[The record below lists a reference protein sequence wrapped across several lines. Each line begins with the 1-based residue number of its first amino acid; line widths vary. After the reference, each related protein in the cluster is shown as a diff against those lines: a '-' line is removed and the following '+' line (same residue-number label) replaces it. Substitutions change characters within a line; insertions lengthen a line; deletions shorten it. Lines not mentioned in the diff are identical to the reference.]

1 MSDTRA
7 RQLDTGRRGDLLFI
21 GLVVAAYVTAFMA
34 GWASFSLP
42 EVAVLIAAGV
52 VYVFIGIYG
61 NRFCLRLNSS
71 LALAAY
77 FVVQIVL
84 GGLIFYW
91 SRSQSWLILLP
102 LVGQAVEALPRRWM
116 AVTCAL
122 NLAIVVAIHSSYI
135 STAVSPTGKLL
146 YPLFSK
152 AFWTII
158 VQSAVQYLAAI
169 AFVVLFTQVA
179 VRERDARAEVER
191 LAAELGEA
199 NVRLREYAAQAE
211 ELATVKERNRL
222 ARDIHDGLG
231 HYLTAIHVQIQA
243 GRAVLD
249 RDRATA
255 LDALSKAQSLAQ
267 AGLSEVRRSVAA
279 LRASPLDNRSLPEAV
294 LELVDEC
301 RAAGVATE
309 FKVCGELRPLSAQVE
324 LALYR
329 AVQEALTNVRKHA
342 DASRAEV
349 TLDCQSAS
357 LVRLTVHDYGL
368 GSGDLN
374 GGFGL
379 LGIRERV
386 RLLGGQVHVDTAP
399 GAGFT
404 LQVEVPIP

>member
-1 MSDTRA
+1 VSDTRA

-21 GLVVAAYVTAFMA
+21 GLVVVSYVTAFMG

-42 EVAVLIAAGV
+42 EVAVLIATGV
-52 VYVFIGIYG
+52 AYVFIGMYG
-61 NRFCLRLNSS
+61 KQFCLRLNSP
-71 LALAAY
+71 LAPTAY
-77 FVVQIVL
+77 FVVQTAL
-84 GGLIFYW
+84 GGSIFYW
-91 SRSQSWLILLP
+91 SHGQSWLILLP
-102 LVGQAVEALPRRWM
+102 LVGQAVEVLPRRWM

-122 NLAIVVAIHSSYI
+122 NLAVVVAIHSLYI
-135 STAVSPTGKLL
+135 STAVSPTGSLL

-211 ELATVKERNRL
+211 ALATVKERNRL
-222 ARDIHDGLG
+222 AREIHDGLG

-267 AGLSEVRRSVAA
+267 EGLSEVRRSVVA

-294 LELVDEC
+294 LELADEC
-301 RAAGVATE
+301 RAAGIATE
-309 FKVCGELRPLSAQVE
+309 FKVRGEFRPLSAQVE

-329 AVQEALTNVRKHA
+329 AAQEGLTNVRKHA
-342 DASRAEV
+342 DTSRAEV
-349 TLDCQSAS
+349 TLDYQSAS
-357 LVRLTVHDYGL
+357 LVRLTVQDYGL
-368 GSGDLN
+368 GSGDPN

-386 RLLGGQVHVDTAP
+386 KLLDGQVHVDTVP

-404 LQVEVPIP
+404 LRVEVPTP